1 MTFSH
6 TISEVS
12 FKKCNPRLNSLFDPL
27 LIFYEMFSVK
37 AEQDKI
43 NQKNVDPYLDSALC
57 SLWLLGNLVTTLSI
71 IIISIDF
78 MYLFE
83 RERGWKKKQS
93 KHYRLLVHLPDS

>member
-1 MTFSH
+1 
-6 TISEVS
+6 
-12 FKKCNPRLNSLFDPL
+12 
-27 LIFYEMFSVK
+27 MFSVK

-43 NQKNVDPYLDSALC
+43 NQKNVDLYLVSALY

-83 RERGWKKKQS
+83 REREGVEEEAEQA
-93 KHYRLLVHLPDS
+93 LPTVGSLAR